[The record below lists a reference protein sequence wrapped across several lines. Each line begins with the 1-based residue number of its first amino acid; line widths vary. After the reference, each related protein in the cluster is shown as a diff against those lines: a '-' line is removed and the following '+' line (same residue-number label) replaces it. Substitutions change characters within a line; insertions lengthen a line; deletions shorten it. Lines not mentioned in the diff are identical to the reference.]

1 MSLFIINKTIA
12 LKKALIVPGVLSTA
26 MVGTETIDMQT
37 RTPVSAQTEVA
48 AELQPVL
55 TTRGYR
61 WASSESPDTA
71 YILTAQTDSGHEGL
85 MRRGQR
91 EMGPSGPTEALD
103 WGLAGTQRQ
112 LSRQE

>member
-26 MVGTETIDMQT
+26 MVGTEAIDMQT
-37 RTPVSAQTEVA
+37 HTPVSAQIEVSA
-48 AELQPVL
+48 APHSVL
-55 TTRGYR
+55 TARGYR
-61 WASSESPDTA
+61 WLDSTSTDTA
-71 YILTAQTDSGHEGL
+71 YIHTAQLASGNDGVL
-85 MRRGQR
+85 RRGQR
-91 EMGPSGPTEALD
+91 EIGPSAPAVALD